1 MRMTRFAFGAAAAL
15 AVALTGCAAKPPA
28 VVPVEGV
35 VLLDGA
41 PLPKVK
47 LLFFPQAKF
56 DQAADYVAQ
65 GVTDDEGRFKLTCHG
80 QDGACACENI
90 VVVMDDVP
98 DELASSSA
106 RQKYYEYMN
115 SLKNR
120 PVPDQFRSA
129 ATSPARV
136 TVIAGQKEYKLEL
149 RR

>member
-1 MRMTRFAFGAAAAL
+1 MNRIAFGAAAAL

-28 VVPVEGV
+28 IVPVEGV

-41 PLPKVK
+41 PLPKVNVM
-47 LLFFPQAKF
+47 FFPQGEF
-56 DQAADYVAQ
+56 DGASDYIAQ
-65 GVTDDEGRFKLTCHG
+65 GVTDDQGRFRLTCHG

-90 VVVMDDVP
+90 VAVMDDVP
-98 DELASSSA
+98 EGLSASSA
-106 RQKYYEYMN
+106 RTRYYEYMN

-120 PVPDQFRSA
+120 PVPDRFRSA

-136 TVIAGQKEYKLEL
+136 AVTAGQTEYRIDL

>member
-1 MRMTRFAFGAAAAL
+1 MTRIFFGASAAL
-15 AVALTGCAAKPPA
+15 TVALTGCAAKPPA
-28 VVPVEGV
+28 IVPVEGV

-47 LLFFPQAKF
+47 VLFFPQAPF
-56 DQAADYVAQ
+56 DEAADYIAQ
-65 GVTDDEGRFKLTCHG
+65 GVTDDQGRFKLTCHG
-80 QDGACACENI
+80 KDGACACENI

-98 DELASSSA
+98 EELSASSA
-106 RQKYYEYMN
+106 RTKYYEYMN

-120 PVPDQFRSA
+120 PVPEQLRSA

-136 TVIAGQKEYKLEL
+136 TITANQKEYQVEL